1 MNTKFQ
7 CYILDDEP
15 LAIKVI
21 EQHLSKFE
29 QFEICGSSTEP
40 LETHQQL
47 KTLQPDLL
55 FLDIEMPDINGLEF
69 IDSMQSQPKIII
81 TTAYR
86 EYAVEGFELNVLD
99 YLVKPIDL
107 EELKQAI
114 SRYKEKLKEQTKTGR
129 DVQQALQNFEAK
141 TVSDQMLTL
150 NTHEG
155 ELRLKL
161 AHILRIEG
169 ERNYS
174 FIHLSNGK
182 RKLISKALGEFE
194 EILSDKAFFRCH
206 KSHLVN
212 FFQIQKYTNRKEVF
226 LSDDQPIPVAR
237 RKQDDF
243 KKWFE
248 EMTEQTSGD
257 A

>member
-40 LETHQQL
+40 LEAHHQL

-55 FLDIEMPDINGLEF
+55 FLDIEMPEINGLEF

-99 YLVKPIDL
+99 YLVKPIPFPRFVKAMDKFL
-107 EELKQAI
+107 VLQNPATSQNHNNTFTNIIIKANRKNIRIELKDILYIEGVKDYVKIVLHDQ
-114 SRYKEKLKEQTKTGR
+114 SYLTKYSIG
-129 DVQQALQNFEAK
+129 NFHK
-141 TVSDQMLTL
+141 TLPFDQF
-150 NTHEG
+150 
-155 ELRLKL
+155 
-161 AHILRIEG
+161 LRI
-169 ERNYS
+169 
-174 FIHLSNGK
+174 
-182 RKLISKALGEFE
+182 
-194 EILSDKAFFRCH
+194 H
-206 KSHLVN
+206 KSFVVAKNKVTAFTSHDVEVG
-212 FFQIQKYTNRKEVF
+212 QIELPIGRQFKEAF
-226 LSDDQPIPVAR
+226 LN
-237 RKQDDF
+237 
-243 KKWFE
+243 
-248 EMTEQTSGD
+248 EMK
-257 A
+257 